1 MTTFLWVL
9 LMLAVTGFL
18 TYLGVMVLRQD
29 QAMRREREDGD
40 AKSATDTTD
49 RPRARE

>member
-29 QAMRREREDGD
+29 QAMRREREDED
-40 AKSATDTTD
+40 AKSATGATD